1 MSIAGTNGVT
11 RNNPIRTQW
20 KYILKYLIPL
30 MAKRIGIEFIWNSS
44 LNNTDIGSSDY
55 FISIGI
61 SHFMFDILEDYTIKQ
76 IDDVATLN
84 EY

>member
-1 MSIAGTNGVT
+1 
-11 RNNPIRTQW
+11 
-20 KYILKYLIPL
+20 

-44 LNNTDIGSSDY
+44 LNNFFPPNTDIGSSDY

>member
-1 MSIAGTNGVT
+1 MV
-11 RNNPIRTQW
+11 
-20 KYILKYLIPL
+20 
-30 MAKRIGIEFIWNSS
+30 
-44 LNNTDIGSSDY
+44 NTDIGSSDY

-61 SHFMFDILEDYTIKQ
+61 SHFMFDILEGYTIKQ

>member
-11 RNNPIRTQW
+11 RNNPICTQW

-30 MAKRIGIEFIWNSS
+30 MAKRIGIEFIWNFPP
-44 LNNTDIGSSDY
+44 NTDIGSSDY